1 MRGTIEIRRKWR
13 TTFNF
18 GWVGMFSEGERE
30 KIGGVQSP
38 SNYHKTP
45 YTHYIIGCAS
55 YTQRVARAN
64 NFFYLVYQITQVP
77 LTLHDINKKHI
88 IKDQKVFLI

>member
-30 KIGGVQSP
+30 KIGGP
-38 SNYHKTP
+38 
-45 YTHYIIGCAS
+45 
-55 YTQRVARAN
+55 
-64 NFFYLVYQITQVP
+64 IT
-77 LTLHDINKKHI
+77 I
-88 IKDQKVFLI
+88 